1 LKVASRSPSF
11 FTTRKAVRYILASI
25 LATIVSVASASPSVV
40 CVDTPTGKG
49 SATYIGNGLYVTA
62 HHVIEGDDYC
72 FVRDP
77 LLGTTQACQVV
88 AISREDD
95 LAILR
100 TNGVVLTPPAK
111 VAKEGISVGDRVFA
125 FGYGTSY
132 AANDKPPTRR
142 GWRGRVDGFGAIQG
156 SKIPN
161 VYIFNQPAIPGDSG
175 GGVFSEDGE
184 LIGPLFGT
192 DKTKTYATRNA
203 ELRQLLG
210 VIAR

>member
-1 LKVASRSPSF
+1 M
-11 FTTRKAVRYILASI
+11 RYILASI
-25 LATIVSVASASPSVV
+25 LATIVSVASANPSVV

-62 HHVIEGDDYC
+62 HHVIDGDDHC
-72 FVRDP
+72 LVHDP

-111 VAKEGISVGDRVFA
+111 VAKAGISVGDRVFA
-125 FGYGTSY
+125 FGYGASY
-132 AANDKPPTRR
+132 AANDKPPKRR
-142 GWRGRVDGFGAIQG
+142 GWRGRVAGFGAIQG

-175 GGVFSEDGE
+175 GGVFSEDGK

-210 VIAR
+210 VIAK